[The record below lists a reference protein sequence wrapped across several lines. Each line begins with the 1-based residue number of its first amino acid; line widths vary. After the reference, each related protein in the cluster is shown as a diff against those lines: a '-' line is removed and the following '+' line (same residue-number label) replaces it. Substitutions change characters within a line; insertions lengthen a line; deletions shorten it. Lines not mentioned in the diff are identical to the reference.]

1 MIGGMARSVARRTT
15 VTVGVAGAAILALAL
30 VVFLQTRDGPS
41 DPETVQADDPRI
53 VRADSHVVQ
62 QGDEGAPVL
71 VEFLDFECEA
81 CASLYPVVEDL
92 RAEYGTDL
100 TYVVR
105 YLPLPSH
112 PNSRQAAHAAEA
124 AARQGEFEAMYQ
136 RLFEAQGEWSHQQ
149 ADQSAVFRGYAEELG
164 LDLAQYDRDV
174 ASDEVADR
182 VEADFQDALD
192 LGLSGTP
199 SLFLDGAVLQPR
211 TIADL
216 ENAVDRAL
224 AQ

>member
-1 MIGGMARSVARRTT
+1 MIDGMSRSVTRRTT
-15 VTVGVAGAAILALAL
+15 VTIGVVGAAILALAL

-41 DPETVQADDPRI
+41 DPETVESDDPRI

-81 CASLYPVVEDL
+81 CAGLYPVVEDL
-92 RAEYGTDL
+92 RAEHGTDL

-105 YLPLPSH
+105 YFPLPSH

-136 RLFEAQGEWSHQQ
+136 RLFETQTAWSHHQD
-149 ADQSAVFRGYAEELG
+149 DQSAVFRGYAEELG

-192 LGLSGTP
+192 LGLGGTP
-199 SLFLDGAVLQPR
+199 SLFLDGALFQPR
-211 TIADL
+211 TIADIQD
-216 ENAVDRAL
+216 AVDRAL
-224 AQ
+224 AK